1 MTTPPPGCVD
11 ADVIELVLRLPEDH
25 PRWRHLRECPRCR
38 ALLDS
43 YRSFVDGQS
52 DVAVAELETADARI
66 GLALAHAIGVAP
78 RARVAAASA
87 TRSLWLEWLTQPA
100 VRPAMAAVA
109 LGLALLAAA
118 LWPRTTERH
127 SATLPPPPVA
137 VETPAADDVT
147 ATAGTIAIR
156 EPRFGADGV
165 ALSWQP
171 WPGADRY
178 EVRLYSGG
186 LQPLWLSPTVD
197 TTMFIARGELP
208 SRATGQTLQA
218 RIYAYAGTSAV
229 SASPMVS
236 IGGEDDE

>member
-1 MTTPPPGCVD
+1 MTPGCIEP
-11 ADVIELVLRLPEDH
+11 DVIELVLRLPQDH
-25 PRWRHLRECPRCR
+25 PRWRHVRDCPRCR

-43 YRSFVDGQS
+43 YRSFVEGRS
-52 DVAVAELETADARI
+52 DVAVAELEAADARI
-66 GLALAHAIGVAP
+66 GMALARAIGQAP
-78 RARVAAASA
+78 RAAVAAVGA
-87 TRSLWLEWLTQPA
+87 RRPLWLEWLMQPA

-118 LWPRTTERH
+118 LWPRATERH
-127 SATLPPPPVA
+127 SSTLPAPSPVA
-137 VETPAADDVT
+137 VETPAPDDVT
-147 ATAGTIAIR
+147 ATAGTLSIR
-156 EPRFGADGV
+156 ETRLGADGV

-186 LQPLWLSPTVD
+186 LQPLWLAPTAD

-208 SRATGQTLQA
+208 SQAPGRTLQA
-218 RIYAYAGTSAV
+218 RIYAYAGTSAL
-229 SASPMVS
+229 SSSPLVS